1 MHVPDCGF
9 PPATHYETAS
19 RSDTSVIRGI
29 GRHSCLDVLRCDART
44 PVAEGFAVGRNA
56 RRPGRLLPPQT
67 RQIGAIRP
75 FRRHRGRRR
84 APHGRTAVPG
94 HGLLRA
100 VAGEQLR
107 DGDPPSRRSLHAPGE
122 DHHFRRHD
130 RRQPRTERRLRT
142 TGPRRTLRSRHP
154 PGDGARQPLCGAHTD
169 LGLGG
174 RHAEHRPAGTL
185 PAGGTQRP
193 GHGPV
198 RSLPELRQPLSVGIR
213 RLVLPRLPDGGKRF
227 VLFE

>member
-1 MHVPDCGF
+1 MKQTPVGTKNARSGLRPF
-9 PPATHYETAS
+9 PRQHIMKLRLGLILLLFAASAGILVWMYYAAT
-19 RSDTSVIRGI
+19 RD
-29 GRHSCLDVLRCDART
+29 

-75 FRRHRGRRR
+75 FRRHRGRRK

-142 TGPRRTLRSRHP
+142 TGPRRTFRSRHP
-154 PGDGARQPLCGAHTD
+154 PGRWSAAT
-169 LGLGG
+169 
-174 RHAEHRPAGTL
+174 AM
-185 PAGGTQRP
+185 
-193 GHGPV
+193 
-198 RSLPELRQPLSVGIR
+198 R
-213 RLVLPRLPDGGKRF
+213 RAY
-227 VLFE
+227 

>member
-75 FRRHRGRRR
+75 FRRHRGRRK

-107 DGDPPSRRSLHAPGE
+107 DGDPPSRRSLHAPRGRSSFSAARPTATSNGASPTNDRPTPDAPE
-122 DHHFRRHD
+122 PTSAGRWSAATAMRR
-130 RRQPRTERRLRT
+130 
-142 TGPRRTLRSRHP
+142 
-154 PGDGARQPLCGAHTD
+154 AY
-169 LGLGG
+169 
-174 RHAEHRPAGTL
+174 
-185 PAGGTQRP
+185 
-193 GHGPV
+193 
-198 RSLPELRQPLSVGIR
+198 
-213 RLVLPRLPDGGKRF
+213 
-227 VLFE
+227 